1 MAEITAQ
8 MVKELRERTGAGI
21 KECKD
26 ILVQTG
32 GDIEQAIALLR
43 QRGLQ
48 VSDKVQGR
56 EAKEGRIEVY
66 IHPGNRMAAMVE
78 LDCETDFVARTDDFI
93 ALAKDLAL
101 HVAATNPR
109 YIRPE
114 EVPAAEIEASGQ
126 SAEKYYEEVV
136 LLAQPFVKDNSQTIE
151 DKIKATVAKVREN
164 IIVRRFVRYEI
175 GG

>member
-56 EAKEGRIEVY
+56 EAKEGRVY